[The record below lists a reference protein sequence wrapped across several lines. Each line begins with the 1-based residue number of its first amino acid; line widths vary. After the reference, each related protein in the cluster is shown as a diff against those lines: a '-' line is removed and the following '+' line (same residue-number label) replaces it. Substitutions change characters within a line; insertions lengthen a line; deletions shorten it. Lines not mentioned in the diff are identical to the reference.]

1 MDVNAK
7 HPWHEQLQQLDGFPL
22 VACAG
27 DKRPY
32 QKAWQ
37 TKSLTPEQIIAED
50 CPAVG
55 LRCGED
61 SGIVAIDLDGNTATE
76 LAIAAGC
83 EPYEDGTWIRE
94 RSNAADRTMVLFAVP
109 ESFWSQLPSKKIVH
123 VTKQGGKGEQEQVEI
138 FWGNSCQVIVAGNHP
153 SGVLYNWADTS
164 PADLKPLPAEWL
176 AFWLKLAGDQPN
188 KTSSS
193 VVRGDANLSDDF
205 KPFIPCDICGRDKP
219 DCRVSGNG
227 ELVLCKHG
235 NTFHA
240 PTGLQERDVIE
251 RNGKKWRFSAVVE
264 IPNIGTFSRFILHE
278 LPKIKR
284 RQQSQ
289 GALRQRQ
296 RVLVEPDMAM
306 QMLPAAL
313 GDIAMNIRTQKIVTE
328 TYGELS
334 GDDVTRLYTRLCTS
348 DHKWLKEST
357 ADCVIEL
364 AMANQVDPVKTWL
377 ESIQAEPL
385 CDSDWFNLDQF
396 LLGKKDEIARTY
408 FKRFLVSA
416 IKRVYEPGCQV
427 RQLPVLRGPQD
438 LGKGKLGESIFS
450 TQWFGTDGLSTKLN
464 HDDVA
469 SMTRFWCFELGE
481 LDGYRKHQVPKLKNF
496 ISQSSSYCRFVYMRS
511 HQMIKR
517 RTVFW
522 GTSNGIPLN
531 DPTGSTRFVVI
542 PVETDLP
549 WRDVAIAREPLL
561 ARALQEYRNGARS
574 YSTADEMAAIQERN
588 SDHQLTEP
596 WFDAIR
602 CHAERIV
609 QEGRL
614 PVTTDG
620 LYNAVGLTEISQR
633 ANHQAER
640 IANVMTSIGFVQNRK
655 AVGNGNKQRGW
666 WPSDQPD
673 RPKRRF

>member
-1 MDVNAK
+1 
-7 HPWHEQLQQLDGFPL
+7 
-22 VACAG
+22 
-27 DKRPY
+27 
-32 QKAWQ
+32 
-37 TKSLTPEQIIAED
+37 
-50 CPAVG
+50 
-55 LRCGED
+55 
-61 SGIVAIDLDGNTATE
+61 
-76 LAIAAGC
+76 
-83 EPYEDGTWIRE
+83 
-94 RSNAADRTMVLFAVP
+94 
-109 ESFWSQLPSKKIVH
+109 
-123 VTKQGGKGEQEQVEI
+123 
-138 FWGNSCQVIVAGNHP
+138 
-153 SGVLYNWADTS
+153 
-164 PADLKPLPAEWL
+164 
-176 AFWLKLAGDQPN
+176 
-188 KTSSS
+188 
-193 VVRGDANLSDDF
+193 
-205 KPFIPCDICGRDKP
+205 
-219 DCRVSGNG
+219 
-227 ELVLCKHG
+227 
-235 NTFHA
+235 
-240 PTGLQERDVIE
+240 
-251 RNGKKWRFSAVVE
+251 
-264 IPNIGTFSRFILHE
+264 
-278 LPKIKR
+278 
-284 RQQSQ
+284 
-289 GALRQRQ
+289 
-296 RVLVEPDMAM
+296 M

-334 GDDVTRLYTRLCTS
+334 GDDVTRLYTRLCTT

-396 LLGKKDEIARTY
+396 LLGKKDEIARAY

-511 HQMIKR
+511 HQMIQR

-596 WFDAIR
+596 
-602 CHAERIV
+602 
-609 QEGRL
+609 
-614 PVTTDG
+614 
-620 LYNAVGLTEISQR
+620 
-633 ANHQAER
+633 
-640 IANVMTSIGFVQNRK
+640 
-655 AVGNGNKQRGW
+655 
-666 WPSDQPD
+666 
-673 RPKRRF
+673 

>member
-1 MDVNAK
+1 M
-7 HPWHEQLQQLDGFPL
+7 
-22 VACAG
+22 
-27 DKRPY
+27 
-32 QKAWQ
+32 
-37 TKSLTPEQIIAED
+37 
-50 CPAVG
+50 
-55 LRCGED
+55 
-61 SGIVAIDLDGNTATE
+61 
-76 LAIAAGC
+76 
-83 EPYEDGTWIRE
+83 
-94 RSNAADRTMVLFAVP
+94 MVFFTVP
-109 ESFWSQLPSKKIVH
+109 KGFWSLVPNIKFAIK
-123 VTKQGGKGEQEQVEI
+123 TKPGSKGECEQVEV
-138 FWGNSCQVIVAGNHP
+138 FWGNTCQVITLGKHP
-153 SGVLYNWADTS
+153 SGVFYDWVGTS
-164 PADLKPLPAEWL
+164 PADLKPLPPEWL
-176 AFWLKLAGDQPN
+176 AFWLELAKEHDGN
-188 KTSSS
+188 SSTA
-193 VVRGDANLSDDF
+193 VVRGDANLSGDF
-205 KPFIPCDICGRDKP
+205 KEFIPCDICGRDKP

-240 PTGLQERDVIE
+240 PTGLQEADVIE
-251 RNGKKWRFSAVVE
+251 RNGRKWRFSAVVE

-385 CDSDWFNLDQF
+385 CDSDWLNLDQF
-396 LLGKKDEIARTY
+396 LLGKKDEIARAY

-511 HQMIKR
+511 HQMIQR

-640 IANVMTSIGFVQNRK
+640 IANVMTAIGFVQPASWPLQFQHQPYGCRLRCPNR
-655 AVGNGNKQRGW
+655 QQDDD
-666 WPSDQPD
+666 PSEQSNPEGSATWQW
-673 RPKRRF
+673 RHGQ

>member
-1 MDVNAK
+1 MDVTVK
-7 HPWHEQLQQLDGFPL
+7 HPWHEQLQQLRGLPL
-22 VACAG
+22 VACDG
-27 DKRPY
+27 EKRAY
-32 QKAWQ
+32 QKEWQ

-50 CPAVG
+50 CAAVG
-55 LRCGED
+55 LRCGTD
-61 SGIVAIDLDGNTATE
+61 SKIVAFDLDGSTALE
-76 LAIAAGC
+76 LGIADGC
-83 EPYEDGTWIRE
+83 EPYEPGTWTRE
-94 RSNAADRTMVLFAVP
+94 RSNAPDRTMVMFTVP
-109 ESFWSQLPSKKIVH
+109 ESFWPLLPNKKIIH
-123 VTKQGGKGEQEQVEI
+123 ITKEGSKGEREQIEI
-138 FWGNSCQVIVAGNHP
+138 FWGNACQVIVAGNHP

-164 PADLKPLPAEWL
+164 PADLQTLPAEWL
-176 AFWLKLAGDQPN
+176 AFWLKLAHEQGS
-188 KTSSS
+188 TSSA
-193 VVRGDANLSDDF
+193 VVRRDSDGGAGWSDF
-205 KPFIPCDICGRDKP
+205 IDCDICGRNKK
-219 DCRVSGNG
+219 DCRINANG
-227 ELVLCKHG
+227 EVVLCKHG
-235 NTFHA
+235 NSFE
-240 PTGLQERDVIE
+240 PPKGL
-251 RNGKKWRFSAVVE
+251 KKNQVVDGASKRWRFNGIVT
-264 IPNIGTFSRFILHE
+264 NDIGTFSRFILHQ
-278 LPKIKR
+278 LPTMA
-284 RQQSQ
+284 QQSQ

-306 QMLPAAL
+306 QMLPTAL

-334 GDDVTRLYTRLCTS
+334 GDDVARLYTRLCTS

-357 ADCVIEL
+357 ADCVIEH
-364 AMANQVDPVKTWL
+364 AMTNQVDPVKTWL

-385 CDSDWFNLDQF
+385 CDSNWFNLDQF
-396 LLGKKDEIARTY
+396 LLGKKDEIARAY

-511 HQMIKR
+511 HQMIQR

-549 WRDVAIAREPLL
+549 WQDVANARKPLL

-609 QEGRL
+609 KEGRL

-640 IANVMTSIGFVQNRK
+640 IANVMTAIGFVQNRK
-655 AVGNGNKQRGW
+655 SVGNGIKQRGW
-666 WPSDQPD
+666 WPLDQSD